1 MANCWGAQHL
11 LVTILTH
18 KTIFSTVGA
27 PIRTCAVF
35 ACHDPLRP
43 QEKLLRGLTGN
54 LNEYFLQGFC
64 CAFARFQRQFL
75 KSRHR
80 ECGSRCISHKVF
92 ETRLQLF
99 PLFGRQRFRFFS
111 QQSSGLKLRRGP
123 RVRFA
128 ASVAKGWY
136 GPHGAAGLPLNVV
149 AASNIRATVW
159 TGCYGP
165 GTTFVA
171 VRSVVLRPILGT
183 VVY

>member
-1 MANCWGAQHL
+1 MPRSATAPREASSRSHWQLERIFPSGL
-11 LVTILTH
+11 LLCLCPL
-18 KTIFSTVGA
+18 SA
-27 PIRTCAVF
+27 PIS
-35 ACHDPLRP
+35 
-43 QEKLLRGLTGN
+43 
-54 LNEYFLQGFC
+54 
-64 CAFARFQRQFL
+64 